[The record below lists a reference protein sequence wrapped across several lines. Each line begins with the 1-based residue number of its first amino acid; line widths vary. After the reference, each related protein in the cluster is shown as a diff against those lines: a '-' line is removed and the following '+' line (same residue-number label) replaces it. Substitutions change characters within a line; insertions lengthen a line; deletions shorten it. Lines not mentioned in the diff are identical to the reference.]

1 MQEDWLCPPDKTCV
15 LEKCPLGVTYGVAG
29 HEFNVNEL
37 TVSTS
42 KVSLSKPTENKVLWL
57 SGDKDWWL
65 AGTCP
70 YLSPFVV
77 VVPSLSHV

>member
-1 MQEDWLCPPDKTCV
+1 M
-15 LEKCPLGVTYGVAG
+15 TYGVAG

-42 KVSLSKPTENKVLWL
+42 KVSLSKHTENKVLWR

-77 VVPSLSHV
+77 VVP